1 MASAAAPEIEVGD
14 ITKMEVTAIVNAANE
29 RLAPGGGVCGAIFRA
44 AGAGLIDE
52 CQAYDGCPTG
62 EARITGGY
70 NLPAAWIIHAVGPVW
85 HGGDEGEPELLANCY
100 RNALA
105 LAAEYRMESIAFP
118 AISTGIFG
126 YPPEE
131 AAKVAAAACR
141 EHAAANEYPKR
152 ILLVAFDEAQ
162 AEPLRRALGDWA

>member
-1 MASAAAPEIEVGD
+1 MASEPVIAVEIGD
-14 ITKMEVTAIVNAANE
+14 ITQMNVTAIVNAANE

-70 NLPAAWIIHAVGPVW
+70 NLPAEWIVHAVGPVW
-85 HGGDEGEPELLANCY
+85 HGGGEGEAALLAGCY

-105 LAAEYRMESIAFP
+105 LAAERRLETIAFP

-126 YPPEE
+126 YPADE
-131 AAKVAAAACR
+131 AAKVAVAACR
-141 EHAAANEYPKR
+141 EHAGRHEFPKR
-152 ILLVAFDEAQ
+152 IILVAFDETQ
-162 AEPLRRALGDWA
+162 AKPLREALAS

>member
-1 MASAAAPEIEVGD
+1 MAPAATLDIAVGD
-14 ITKMEVTAIVNAANE
+14 ITKIGTTAIVNAANE

-85 HGGDEGEPELLANCY
+85 QGGGKGEPELLANCY
-100 RNALA
+100 RNALK
-105 LAAEYRMESIAFP
+105 LASEYGMESIAFP

-126 YPPEE
+126 YPPEA
-131 AAKVAAAACR
+131 AAKVAVAACR
-141 EHAAANEYPKR
+141 AHAGANGFPKR
-152 ILLVAFDEAQ
+152 IVLVAFDEEQ
-162 AEPLRRALGDWA
+162 ARPLKKAREGA

>member
-1 MASAAAPEIEVGD
+1 MASEPVISVEIGD
-14 ITKMEVTAIVNAANE
+14 ITRMNVTAIVNAANE

-52 CQAYDGCPTG
+52 CQAWGGCPAG

-70 NLPAAWIIHAVGPVW
+70 NLPAEWIVHAVGPVW
-85 HGGDEGEPELLANCY
+85 HGGAEGEAALLAGCY

-105 LAAEYRMESIAFP
+105 LASDYGMESIAFP

-131 AAKVAAAACR
+131 AAKVAVAACR
-141 EHAAANEYPKR
+141 EHAQTHELPRR
-152 ILLVAFDEAQ
+152 ILLVAFSEEQ
-162 AEPLRRALGDWA
+162 AEPLKEALGA

>member
-1 MASAAAPEIEVGD
+1 MASAAAPEIETGD
-14 ITKMEVTAIVNAANE
+14 ITKMRVTAIVNAANE

-70 NLPAAWIIHAVGPVW
+70 NLPAEWIIHAVGPVW
-85 HGGDEGEPELLANCY
+85 QGGGEGEPDLLANCY

-105 LAAEYRMESIAFP
+105 LAADYRMESIAFP

-126 YPPEE
+126 YPLGE
-131 AAKVAAAACR
+131 AAKVAVAACR
-141 EHAAANEYPKR
+141 EHAEANEFPKR
-152 ILLVAFDEAQ
+152 IVLVAFDEGQ
-162 AEPLRRALGDWA
+162 AEPLKRALAGA